1 IILSLP
7 VDGEGLTFKEPSG
20 RTSLA
25 APFPDSIG
33 DAAQV
38 IYVFAHVAARA
49 AGTEAIE
56 AATTVAERR
65 NGGIGERYAEALAV
79 RGGYMLLSKAAP
91 DFAAAFP
98 LPDAIR
104 DALSRQIDLDLK

>member
-1 IILSLP
+1 M
-7 VDGEGLTFKEPSG
+7 
-20 RTSLA
+20 SLA

-49 AGTEAIE
+49 VAADALE
-56 AATTVAERR
+56 AATTVSERR
-65 NGGIGERYAEALAV
+65 NGGVGDRYAEALSV
-79 RGGYMLLSKAAP
+79 RGGYLLLSKAAP
-91 DFAAAFP
+91 DLAAGYAKYYLRTSPPGRDLEAAFP

-104 DALSRQIDLDLK
+104 DALSHQIDLDLK